1 MPSTNANWSPTYRL
15 LDTKNPKGWLSYKM
29 VGYSNQ
35 GVLSIGASSWTMTGA
50 LQYTTGHFAGGIGG
64 SCIAYPL
71 STPGTLFNTA
81 PPYVTNSAKFLD
93 GCFGS
98 GGGGFGGL
106 VGWDAGTAVITRTI
120 AAGMTPAAGSGGS
133 GLVIIEFTLK

>member
-1 MPSTNANWSPTYRL
+1 
-15 LDTKNPKGWLSYKM
+15 M

-35 GVLSIGASSWTMTGA
+35 IQFALTVASWSTSVA
-50 LQYTTGHFAGGIGG
+50 SYYTTGQFAGGIGG
-64 SCIAYPL
+64 NCVVWPM
-71 STPGTLFNTA
+71 STPGTLFNTS
-81 PPYVTNSAKFLD
+81 PPRTSNSAKFLD

-106 VGWDAGTAVITRTI
+106 VGWDVGTAAITRTI
-120 AAGMTPAAGSGGS
+120 AAGMTPAAGSGGG

>member
-1 MPSTNANWSPTYRL
+1 
-15 LDTKNPKGWLSYKM
+15 M

-35 GVLSIGASSWTMTGA
+35 IQFALTVASWSTSVA
-50 LQYTTGHFAGGIGG
+50 SYATTGQFAGGIGG
-64 SCIAYPL
+64 NCVVWPMSTPG
-71 STPGTLFNTA
+71 TPGTLFNTS
-81 PPYVTNSAKFLD
+81 PPRTSNSAKFLD

-106 VGWDAGTAVITRTI
+106 VGWDVGTAAITRTI
-120 AAGMTPAAGSGGS
+120 AAGMTPAAGSGGG